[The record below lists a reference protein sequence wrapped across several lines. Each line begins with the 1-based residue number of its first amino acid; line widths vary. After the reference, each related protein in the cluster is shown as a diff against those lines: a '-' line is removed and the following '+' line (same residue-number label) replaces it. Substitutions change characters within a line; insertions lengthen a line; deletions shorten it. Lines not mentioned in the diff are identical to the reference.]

1 MVLQDILQSKKI
13 LLFSVS
19 FFNYEKIIGER
30 LKELGADVDFYDE
43 RPSNSIFV
51 KGLIRLKRELYKVQI
66 DKYFKRILGDIKNK
80 RYDYFLLI
88 KGEVVPDFESRDCH
102 DLL

>member
-1 MVLQDILQSKKI
+1 MALQDILQSKKI

-19 FFNYEKIIGER
+19 FFNYEKIIAER

-51 KGLIRLKRELYKVQI
+51 PCWYTNSLGFLISLFSFTVDIFLYFI
-66 DKYFKRILGDIKNK
+66 YFNF
-80 RYDYFLLI
+80 Y
-88 KGEVVPDFESRDCH
+88 
-102 DLL
+102 

>member
-1 MVLQDILQSKKI
+1 MALKDILQSKKI

-19 FFNYEKIIGER
+19 FFNYEKIIAER

-51 KGLIRLKRELYKVQI
+51 KGLIRLKRYLYKVLI
-66 DKYFKRILGDIKNK
+66 D
-80 RYDYFLLI
+80 
-88 KGEVVPDFESRDCH
+88 
-102 DLL
+102 